1 MMLKLSFK
9 TIKEY
14 LTQIECIIQND
25 VNISIVVFNLSTQ
38 PTDS

>member
-1 MMLKLSFK
+1 MLKLSFK